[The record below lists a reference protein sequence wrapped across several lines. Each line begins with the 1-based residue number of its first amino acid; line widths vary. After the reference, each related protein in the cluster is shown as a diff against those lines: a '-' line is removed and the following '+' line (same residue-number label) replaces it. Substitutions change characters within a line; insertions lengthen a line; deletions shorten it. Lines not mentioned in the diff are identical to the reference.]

1 MITIYNKLMT
11 SSTVQVLYLE
21 QIFYNINV
29 NYQHS
34 SFYESIKVYDYI
46 FHHHTTFGIRSCLV
60 LNNIPS

>member
-46 FHHHTTFGIRSCLV
+46 FIITQL
-60 LNNIPS
+60 LE